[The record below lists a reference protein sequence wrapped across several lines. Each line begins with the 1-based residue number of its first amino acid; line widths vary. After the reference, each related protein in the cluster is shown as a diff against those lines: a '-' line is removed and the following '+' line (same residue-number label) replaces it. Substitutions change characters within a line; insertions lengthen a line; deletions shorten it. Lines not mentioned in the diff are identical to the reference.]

1 MIFAFQDL
9 ENLYLVLDFQNGGD
23 LRYHQLKNRK
33 STKFNE
39 EQASFY
45 SHFLLNLNKNTLK
58 DFFWLAF
65 FWD

>member
-23 LRYHQLKNRK
+23 LRYHQLRNRK

-39 EQASFY
+39 EQTSFC
-45 SHFLLNLNKNTLK
+45 HFILILNKSAKK
-58 DFFWLAF
+58 DFFWRVF
-65 FWD
+65 FWG